1 MKSGKLLSLEVFVC
15 WPCEGLK
22 TLPQY
27 HTRLA
32 AHVVLPDPQTGD
44 CQLPSD
50 ERQKASRENKSLK
63 CGLPETKK
71 WIFACYSRSLW
82 IFLGFSG
89 VEGLSLVTDSASRGG
104 RGGKRDEMLSSFSAL
119 SACVSVSVCV
129 CVSVCVRP
137 FDRTAADPSEIFI
150 NDPF

>member
-27 HTRLA
+27 HTKLA

-89 VEGLSLVTDSASRGG
+89 VEGLSLVTDSASR
-104 RGGKRDEMLSSFSAL
+104 RPERQTRRDVKLFL
-119 SACVSVSVCV
+119 CFVCV
-129 CVSVCVRP
+129 CVCVCVRVCLCVC
-137 FDRTAADPSEIFI
+137 
-150 NDPF
+150 